1 MAPDKNQ
8 YREEEVGGWHYSN
21 DFNSTKFSN
30 CCGSALTSGHCS
42 SCGKKCDK

>member
-8 YREEEVGGWHYSN
+8 YKEEEKIGWHYAN

-30 CCGSALTSGHCS
+30 CCGTALTDGGYCP
-42 SCGKKCDK
+42 SCGKKCD